1 MFSVINHSC
10 LLSRKSLLIN
20 SSKRFLQYFAGV
32 GLIMYTHNFRTVFCI
47 LCISCFLFGCSNGM
61 TRQQLKNSGKLMKK
75 SCMPK
80 NDVTEEEVGD
90 IEKGKFIESRNVMC
104 YVACIYTMT
113 QVVKNNKLSYE
124 AVIKQVDMMF
134 PAEMRDAVK
143 AAATSCKDITK
154 KYKDLC
160 ESAYWT
166 AKCMYDYDAENFMVS
181 QAKHMLHLKLFNINS
196 KILIKYVSVLLSL
209 CEIRC
214 GVTNLQKMQ
223 IKQLLGLLV
232 IATCVGIG
240 YGMSRAQVKK
250 TMSLVKNQCMP
261 KNSVTEDQVGKIEEG
276 VFLEDR
282 NVMCYV
288 ACIYKNLQVVKND
301 KLDMSLITKQID
313 ALYPPELKEPVKKA
327 VSLCIH
333 SQDNYN
339 DLCEKVF
346 HASKCLY
353 EKDPASFIF
362 P

>member
-1 MFSVINHSC
+1 
-10 LLSRKSLLIN
+10 
-20 SSKRFLQYFAGV
+20 
-32 GLIMYTHNFRTVFCI
+32 
-47 LCISCFLFGCSNGM
+47 
-61 TRQQLKNSGKLMKK
+61 
-75 SCMPK
+75 MPK

-124 AVIKQVDMMF
+124 AMIKQVDMMF

-143 AAATSCKDITK
+143 AAATSCKDI
-154 KYKDLC
+154 
-160 ESAYWT
+160 E
-166 AKCMYDYDAENFMVS
+166 
-181 QAKHMLHLKLFNINS
+181 
-196 KILIKYVSVLLSL
+196 
-209 CEIRC
+209 
-214 GVTNLQKMQ
+214 
-223 IKQLLGLLV
+223 
-232 IATCVGIG
+232 
-240 YGMSRAQVKK
+240 
-250 TMSLVKNQCMP
+250 
-261 KNSVTEDQVGKIEEG
+261 QVGKIEQG
-276 VFLEDR
+276 VFLEER

-288 ACIYKNLQVVKND
+288 ACIYKSLQVVKND
-301 KLDMSLITKQID
+301 KLDMALIAKQIE

-333 SQDNYN
+333 SQDDYN

>member
-1 MFSVINHSC
+1 
-10 LLSRKSLLIN
+10 
-20 SSKRFLQYFAGV
+20 
-32 GLIMYTHNFRTVFCI
+32 MYTHNFRTVFCI

-166 AKCMYDYDAENFMVS
+166 AKCMYDYDAENF
-181 QAKHMLHLKLFNINS
+181 
-196 KILIKYVSVLLSL
+196 
-209 CEIRC
+209 
-214 GVTNLQKMQ
+214 
-223 IKQLLGLLV
+223 
-232 IATCVGIG
+232 
-240 YGMSRAQVKK
+240 
-250 TMSLVKNQCMP
+250 
-261 KNSVTEDQVGKIEEG
+261 
-276 VFLEDR
+276 VF
-282 NVMCYV
+282 
-288 ACIYKNLQVVKND
+288 
-301 KLDMSLITKQID
+301 
-313 ALYPPELKEPVKKA
+313 P
-327 VSLCIH
+327 
-333 SQDNYN
+333 
-339 DLCEKVF
+339 
-346 HASKCLY
+346 
-353 EKDPASFIF
+353 
-362 P
+362 

>member
-1 MFSVINHSC
+1 
-10 LLSRKSLLIN
+10 
-20 SSKRFLQYFAGV
+20 
-32 GLIMYTHNFRTVFCI
+32 
-47 LCISCFLFGCSNGM
+47 
-61 TRQQLKNSGKLMKK
+61 
-75 SCMPK
+75 
-80 NDVTEEEVGD
+80 
-90 IEKGKFIESRNVMC
+90 
-104 YVACIYTMT
+104 
-113 QVVKNNKLSYE
+113 
-124 AVIKQVDMMF
+124 
-134 PAEMRDAVK
+134 
-143 AAATSCKDITK
+143 
-154 KYKDLC
+154 
-160 ESAYWT
+160 
-166 AKCMYDYDAENFMVS
+166 
-181 QAKHMLHLKLFNINS
+181 
-196 KILIKYVSVLLSL
+196 
-209 CEIRC
+209 
-214 GVTNLQKMQ
+214 MQ
-223 IKQLLGLLV
+223 INQLLGLLV
-232 IATCVGIG
+232 IATCVGISH
-240 YGMSRAQVKK
+240 GMSRAQVKK

-301 KLDMSLITKQID
+301 KLDMGLITKQID